1 MLPEGL
7 ELDLQHRRLQLLIG
21 HGLRHLLLIDIND
34 IGICEKL
41 LSQGGQAIIG
51 RGCEQLCADIMLHQN
66 ERGKRIHQG
75 IELHGGEGN
84 RTDEAEKDAHGG
96 QEPLIQHDARKE
108 EGGNNGAFLCVQ
120 LFGRRA
126 PDFFDIH
133 IDPFIEIYKN
143 AVNLLI
149 AFQ

>member
-1 MLPEGL
+1 
-7 ELDLQHRRLQLLIG
+7 
-21 HGLRHLLLIDIND
+21 
-34 IGICEKL
+34 
-41 LSQGGQAIIG
+41 
-51 RGCEQLCADIMLHQN
+51 MLHQN

-75 IELHGGEGN
+75 IELHGREGN
-84 RTDEAEKDAHGG
+84 RTDEAEKDTHGG
-96 QEPLIQHDARKE
+96 QKPLIQHDARKE

-120 LFGRRA
+120 LFGRCA

-133 IDPFIEIYKN
+133 IYPFIEIYKN